1 MIVFSSVDE
10 RGRLPGVSMGGAAA
24 ESDHGTGADTPHP
37 GGSGGPG
44 GEVQAPSAGPSWDI
58 IVSHAIAEPDAAWA
72 RWLCWQLAHAG
83 YRVLSHPLVAA
94 GPSAQ
99 AAGRSAPVDLDR
111 HHTLG
116 GEILVIW
123 SAAYRAQTARS
134 ADAGVGRP
142 GPNADPCASPRPPG
156 ARRPLAGAGTGTGSQ
171 SRPAPAPSPSPTAAD
186 GPDGGGPGGR
196 IILVRIEDCSRP
208 APFAGLLAFDLFG
221 LDATLARDWLLRQ
234 VTVVAPRP
242 TADLAPPPFPAT
254 TFSAS
259 GSATDARPT
268 SDRPAGSGRPP
279 PAPPAGAHAGGATF
293 TDADADAD
301 IQRTRDLSAARRLAV
316 LGEDRGHP
324 MSVAFSPTA
333 PLVATAGTDTTVRL
347 WQAAFPDPP
356 RLIAAVG
363 YGRRINQEWARAVT
377 FSPDGRILAAAGD
390 AGTTVLW
397 QVADP
402 AHPVALMTLTG
413 HRGYLHDLGFSP
425 GGTLLATAGDDRAV
439 LLWDLAEPGVPRR
452 AAILS
457 GHRNAVRAV
466 AFSPDG
472 ALLATGAEDRT
483 IILWDLA
490 DPTHPSATVTLTG
503 ARGPVFTVAFS
514 PDGDLLA
521 AAGKDRT
528 VRVYSVADPT
538 TETVLAEITDH
549 RRAVHAVTFSPDGT
563 LLAAGS
569 GDRTATVRDITD
581 PDHPGPAHR
590 LPVHAG
596 PVQDVA
602 FAPDS
607 RLLATAGADRLT
619 IIWDLFPTPPTA
631 AR

>member
-1 MIVFSSVDE
+1 
-10 RGRLPGVSMGGAAA
+10 MGGAAA
-24 ESDHGTGADTPHP
+24 EPGSGTGADAAAAGGRAGP
-37 GGSGGPG
+37 GELGGPPG
-44 GEVQAPSAGPSWDI
+44 GEGGTVPAGPSWDI
-58 IVSHAIAEPDAAWA
+58 IVSHSVAEPDAAWA

-83 YRVLSHPLVAA
+83 YRVLSHPLVDSAPPA
-94 GPSAQ
+94 GA
-99 AAGRSAPVDLDR
+99 APVDLDR
-111 HHTLG
+111 HLTLG

-134 ADAGVGRP
+134 VAAGTPARATVAGNAAMPGMAAVADKATMAGAPPTTRPGRDAGPPRTAGVG
-142 GPNADPCASPRPPG
+142 
-156 ARRPLAGAGTGTGSQ
+156 AGG
-171 SRPAPAPSPSPTAAD
+171 
-186 GPDGGGPGGR
+186 GGR

-242 TADLAPPPFPAT
+242 ATDLTPPPFP
-254 TFSAS
+254 
-259 GSATDARPT
+259 PT
-268 SDRPAGSGRPP
+268 SFAGTDTGADGQPSPCPGDAGGHRPP
-279 PAPPAGAHAGGATF
+279 GPPARGGTAGASAGATF
-293 TDADADAD
+293 TGAGVRRERGAA
-301 IQRTRDLSAARRLAV
+301 RDLAAARRLAV
-316 LGEDRGHP
+316 LPEERGHP
-324 MSVAFSPTA
+324 MSVSFSPTA
-333 PLVATAGTDTTVRL
+333 ALLATGGTDTTVRL

-356 RLIAAVG
+356 RLVATVG

-402 AHPVALMTLTG
+402 ARPVPLMTLTG

-452 AAILS
+452 AAILA
-457 GHRNAVRAV
+457 GHRSAVRAV

-472 ALLATGAEDRT
+472 TLLATGAEDRT
-483 IILWDLA
+483 VTLWDLA
-490 DPTHPSATVTLTG
+490 DPTHPSATVTLSG
-503 ARGPVFTVAFS
+503 ARGAVFSVAFS

-521 AAGKDRT
+521 VAGKDRT

-538 TETVLAEITDH
+538 TETVLVEIADH
-549 RRAVHAVTFSPDGT
+549 RRAVQAVAFSPDGT
-563 LLAAGS
+563 LLATAS
-569 GDRTATVRDITD
+569 ADRTATVRDITD
-581 PDHPGPAHR
+581 PERPGPGHR
-590 LPVHAG
+590 LPAHAG

-607 RLLATAGADRLT
+607 RLLATAGADRRTVL
-619 IIWDLFPTPPTA
+619 WDLFPSPPA
-631 AR
+631 DAR